1 MQTVDFAVIRSQLE
15 AIETVEDVKN
25 YLGIMLKLAELSY
38 IDAVK
43 VQETNRKLKELTDK
57 YHEDVEAVLFEG
69 VINHDNNNSCGGSN
83 GIGRYRVQPH
93 DRDCEAEE

>member
-1 MQTVDFAVIRSQLE
+1 MQTPDFAVIRSQLE

-25 YLGIMLKLAELSY
+25 YLGIMLNLAELSY

-69 VINHDNNNSCGGSN
+69 VD
-83 GIGRYRVQPH
+83 
-93 DRDCEAEE
+93 EA